1 MTTKMLAYKNG
12 SESARTLRDA
22 LGIKMLK
29 KVGSKWT
36 GKVGDTIINWG
47 SSVPFAGKGEAVYI
61 NSPEAVAKAANK
73 LRTQE
78 CFAADIGASKY
89 RIPHM
94 TSKALAQTAIEHGST
109 VVCRTKLTGNSG
121 DGIVIATKVDE
132 LVDAPLYTIY
142 KKKQQEY
149 RVHVFDGKVISV
161 QRKARKN
168 DVEADK
174 VNWKVRNLDG
184 GFIFARTGFDVPR
197 AVTRA
202 AKVAVK
208 ALGLDFGA
216 ADIGYHDGEG
226 TFVYEV
232 NTACGLSGSN
242 LYDYVEAFCLK
253 LALPVPVKPEGY
265 VAPTKPEDGEDGV
278 APEVAPEPVA
288 VAPAPPAPPAPERGA
303 IPDPV
308 EMPKDKEDV
317 IKDFIRRNP
326 ENKVQI
332 LRDIQRTY
340 NITLRE
346 AVGALED
353 VIRKGPI
360 GTIASPIGNRKGTL
374 RQVKKNLTVHD
385 RNTNKT
391 MADMAGFWVRTTNRG
406 GGFGGLYQYTI
417 QGVGYFW
424 GEGHFEP
431 LEAAAVP
438 VEKVLNKEDVAVGDL
453 LTLKNLEVGN
463 KNGVHINEE
472 MADRGGLM
480 VEITEVID
488 NDIKTRYD
496 FRGHVRGDAN
506 VWSWTLDMF
515 EGFGG
520 GKVKPV
526 IVHASVDLTRL
537 RNIRFIAGNM
547 EKILTPEQQIKV
559 AGFIAKL

>member
-47 SSVPFAGKGEAVYI
+47 SSTPFAGKGAAVYI

-94 TSKALAQTAIEHGST
+94 TSKDLAQKAIEHGKT

-168 DVEADK
+168 DVEDDK

-216 ADIGYHDGEG
+216 ADIGHHDGEG

-278 APEVAPEPVA
+278 APEPVA
-288 VAPAPPAPPAPERGA
+288 VADVPVAPAPPAPERGA
-303 IPDPV
+303 IHNPV
-308 EMPKDKEDV
+308 E
-317 IKDFIRRNP
+317 R
-326 ENKVQI
+326 
-332 LRDIQRTY
+332 
-340 NITLRE
+340 
-346 AVGALED
+346 
-353 VIRKGPI
+353 
-360 GTIASPIGNRKGTL
+360 
-374 RQVKKNLTVHD
+374 
-385 RNTNKT
+385 
-391 MADMAGFWVRTTNRG
+391 
-406 GGFGGLYQYTI
+406 
-417 QGVGYFW
+417 
-424 GEGHFEP
+424 
-431 LEAAAVP
+431 
-438 VEKVLNKEDVAVGDL
+438 VLNKEDVAVGDF

-559 AGFIAKL
+559 ADFIAKL

>member
-89 RIPHM
+89 RIPHV
-94 TSKALAQTAIEHGST
+94 TSKALAQTAIEHGNT

-168 DVEADK
+168 DVENDK

-288 VAPAPPAPPAPERGA
+288 VAPALPAPPAPPAPERGA
-303 IPDPV
+303 I
-308 EMPKDKEDV
+308 
-317 IKDFIRRNP
+317 
-326 ENKVQI
+326 
-332 LRDIQRTY
+332 
-340 NITLRE
+340 
-346 AVGALED
+346 
-353 VIRKGPI
+353 RKGPRGAI
-360 GTIASPIGNRKGTL
+360 ENPIGNREGTL

-406 GGFGGLYQYTI
+406 GDFGGLYPYTI
-417 QGVGYFW
+417 QGVGYSW
-424 GEGHFEP
+424 GENHFEP

-438 VEKVLNKEDVAVGDL
+438 VEKVLNKEDVAVGDF
-453 LTLKNLEVGN
+453 LTLKNLEVGD

-488 NDIKTRYD
+488 KGIKTRYD
-496 FRGHVRGDAN
+496 FRGHVQGSVS
-506 VWSWTLDMF
+506 VWSWTADMF
-515 EGFGG
+515 EDFGG
-520 GKVKPV
+520 GKAEPV
-526 IVHASVDLTRL
+526 IAHANVDLTRL